1 MTGMCGMS
9 TDTFPSTTTE
19 HYDLSDVLIK
29 NIHSQPGAV
38 AEFGWVEV
46 PKQQYWSPRI
56 EEKLGGWKAKR
67 LVGAEELHRLV
78 DCIICLHHWIHRPV
92 RHFCPLEWLKNSV
105 VNDGSL
111 FVLENQNGAPWSFLW
126 YQQYQGTPWLWG
138 LHYWAQAF
146 RNGIRS
152 LCFRNTLCPLF
163 WVWRIPSRDT
173 ASQLDPHVLP
183 ERDFPDEGP

>member
-1 MTGMCGMS
+1 MKSSPPLSQSLPISVIAPGTHDGHSKADLEGNCSIWNSKSYSDVMTGMCGMS

-78 DCIICLHHWIHRPV
+78 DCIICLHH
-92 RHFCPLEWLKNSV
+92 
-105 VNDGSL
+105 
-111 FVLENQNGAPWSFLW
+111 
-126 YQQYQGTPWLWG
+126 
-138 LHYWAQAF
+138 
-146 RNGIRS
+146 
-152 LCFRNTLCPLF
+152 
-163 WVWRIPSRDT
+163 
-173 ASQLDPHVLP
+173 
-183 ERDFPDEGP
+183 